1 MANSFNKF
9 FEVGP
14 NLDKLIPNSNLL
26 WNANVYLPPRIPHSL
41 LLYPST
47 PNEISDI
54 ISSLEDSKSS
64 GPSTISIKI
73 LKIADNHISCTFS
86 DICNISFNEGIFPD
100 INKIAKVIP
109 IYKDGSMKDIN
120 NYRPISLL
128 PIFSKIM
135 EKIVAV
141 RLNNFLEL
149 HSVIFPNQFGFR
161 AGCSTTH
168 ALVSIT
174 QAINKTIDN
183 QKFGCGVFIDLKKA
197 FDTVNHDILLL
208 KMEHYGIRG
217 SAYSWFKSHLS
228 NRKQFV
234 SLNGVDSAIKT
245 ISCGVPQGSVL
256 GPLLFLIYINDLPN
270 ISSKLKFYL
279 FADDTNIYCEN
290 NDLKGLEKTMNLELK

>member
-1 MANSFNKF
+1 
-9 FEVGP
+9 
-14 NLDKLIPNSNLL
+14 
-26 WNANVYLPPRIPHSL
+26 
-41 LLYPST
+41 
-47 PNEISDI
+47 
-54 ISSLEDSKSS
+54 
-64 GPSTISIKI
+64 
-73 LKIADNHISCTFS
+73 
-86 DICNISFNEGIFPD
+86 
-100 INKIAKVIP
+100 
-109 IYKDGSMKDIN
+109 MKDIN

-135 EKIVAV
+135 ENIVAI

-161 AGCSTTH
+161 AGCFTTH
-168 ALVSIT
+168 ALVAIT

-183 QKFGCGVFIDLKKA
+183 QKFGCGVFIDFKKA
-197 FDTVNHDILLL
+197 FDTVNHDIF

-217 SAYSWFKSHLS
+217 AAYSWFKSYLS

-270 ISSKLKFYL
+270 NL
-279 FADDTNIYCEN
+279 FANDTNIYCEN
-290 NDLKGLEKTMNLELK
+290 NDLKSLEKTMNLELKKLYE